1 MEHGIKKV
9 TRAKEVLS
17 SRGMNVEVRECV
29 PGLESYQLVVRD
41 IQVSEHDKTE
51 KAIET
56 EFGVSTVMVI
66 PDDDNEFAFLG
77 DDNEL

>member
-1 MEHGIKKV
+1 MEHGLNEV
-9 TRAKEVLS
+9 NRAKDILS

-29 PGLESYQLVVRD
+29 PGLEAYQLVIKDV
-41 IQVSEHDKTE
+41 QVDKHNEIE

-56 EFGVSTVMVI
+56 EFGVSAVLVI
-66 PDDDNEFAFLG
+66 PDDDDFAFLG

>member
-1 MEHGIKKV
+1 MEYGIKAV

-29 PGLESYQLVVRD
+29 PGLEAYQLIVSD
-41 IQVSEHDKTE
+41 ISWDKRNEVE

-56 EFGVSTVMVI
+56 EFNVSAVMI
-66 PDDDNEFAFLG
+66 ESDDDFVFLG
-77 DDNEL
+77 DEEDEL